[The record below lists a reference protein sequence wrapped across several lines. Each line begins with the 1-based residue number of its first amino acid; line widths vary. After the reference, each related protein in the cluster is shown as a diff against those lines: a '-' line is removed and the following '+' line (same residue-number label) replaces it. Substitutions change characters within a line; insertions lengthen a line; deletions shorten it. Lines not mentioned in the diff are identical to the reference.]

1 MKLSELKGERAVEVI
16 ADLIAPI
23 TNIAMDQQ
31 NLQLF
36 RAEKRDGETDRD
48 MALRDFKVKIP
59 KLLKTH
65 KQDVLEIICA
75 VNEKNPED
83 MSIVDIIHELLQLA
97 NDKDFLNLFLSAVK
111 EGEMPQPTESSV
123 NADHLEPEQ

>member
-83 MSIVDIIHELLQLA
+83 MSIVDIIHDLLQLA

-111 EGEMPQPTESSV
+111 EGEMPQPTEFSV